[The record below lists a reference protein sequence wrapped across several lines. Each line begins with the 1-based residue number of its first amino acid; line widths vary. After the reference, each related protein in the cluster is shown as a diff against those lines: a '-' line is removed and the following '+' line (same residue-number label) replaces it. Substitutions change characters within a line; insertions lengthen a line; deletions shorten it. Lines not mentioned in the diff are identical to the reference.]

1 MKRITSISE
10 LKKGDKMNETIGH
23 RLKKLRTDNGLN
35 QQQIAN
41 YLGFKQ
47 SQIAKLESN
56 ERTLKSSSLNKLCEL
71 YNCSPEY
78 ILEGIRNYSTEEFKF
93 RSSKNNLDLNTL
105 ADMNRII
112 RNMKHLHKINGD

>member
-1 MKRITSISE
+1 MS
-10 LKKGDKMNETIGH
+10 ETIGD
-23 RLKKLRTDNGLN
+23 RIKKLREDNNLN
-35 QQQIAN
+35 QEQVAN

-56 ERTLKSSSLNKLCEL
+56 TRTLKSSSLNKLCEL

-78 ILEGIRNYSTEEFKF
+78 ILEGIGDYSKEEFKF